1 MGSLALFSVFFSCS
15 HLGILPFLE
24 GLKRSNTWTAILANL
39 DQYSLV
45 MIHHGN
51 LHLLEHHT
59 LNFFSSSHKEV
70 QYRSKI
76 CGPKCAC
83 KTRLRVKHARVCV
96 FDTRMKYAH
105 KAKLIS
111 IYELAH
117 CRPIVVISLLVLIAF
132 YCINVYGNGYSA
144 EQRLAN
150 PAPCLFQF
158 TGKHVE
164 ISSGVFLIKKK
175 T

>member
-1 MGSLALFSVFFSCS
+1 MVYESFIQHNQISPRKIQL
-15 HLGILPFLE
+15 
-24 GLKRSNTWTAILANL
+24 
-39 DQYSLV
+39 
-45 MIHHGN
+45 
-51 LHLLEHHT
+51 
-59 LNFFSSSHKEV
+59 

-83 KTRLRVKHARVCV
+83 KTRLRVKHACVCV

-144 EQRLAN
+144 EHRLAN
-150 PAPCLFQF
+150 PAPC
-158 TGKHVE
+158 
-164 ISSGVFLIKKK
+164 
-175 T
+175 

>member
-1 MGSLALFSVFFSCS
+1 MPL
-15 HLGILPFLE
+15 
-24 GLKRSNTWTAILANL
+24 
-39 DQYSLV
+39 
-45 MIHHGN
+45 
-51 LHLLEHHT
+51 
-59 LNFFSSSHKEV
+59 

-76 CGPKCAC
+76 CSPKCAC
-83 KTRLRVKHARVCV
+83 KMRLHVKHARVCV

-117 CRPIVVISLLVLIAF
+117 CRPTVVISLLVLIAF

-144 EQRLAN
+144 EHRLAN

-164 ISSGVFLIKKK
+164 ISSGVFLI
-175 T
+175 

>member
-1 MGSLALFSVFFSCS
+1 MKQNRTPKKITDVNRKT
-15 HLGILPFLE
+15 E
-24 GLKRSNTWTAILANL
+24 LKNSSAVYSTGRRYAAQNARVKRACVSNT
-39 DQYSLV
+39 
-45 MIHHGN
+45 H
-51 LHLLEHHT
+51 
-59 LNFFSSSHKEV
+59 
-70 QYRSKI
+70 
-76 CGPKCAC
+76 
-83 KTRLRVKHARVCV
+83 
-96 FDTRMKYAH
+96 AH

-144 EQRLAN
+144 EHRLAN
-150 PAPCLFQF
+150 PALCLFQF

-164 ISSGVFLIKKK
+164 I

>member
-1 MGSLALFSVFFSCS
+1 M
-15 HLGILPFLE
+15 
-24 GLKRSNTWTAILANL
+24 
-39 DQYSLV
+39 YST
-45 MIHHGN
+45 GRRYAAQN
-51 LHLLEHHT
+51 
-59 LNFFSSSHKEV
+59 
-70 QYRSKI
+70 
-76 CGPKCAC
+76 A
-83 KTRLRVKHARVCV
+83 RVKRARVCV

-144 EQRLAN
+144 EHRLAN

>member
-1 MGSLALFSVFFSCS
+1 
-15 HLGILPFLE
+15 
-24 GLKRSNTWTAILANL
+24 
-39 DQYSLV
+39 
-45 MIHHGN
+45 
-51 LHLLEHHT
+51 
-59 LNFFSSSHKEV
+59 
-70 QYRSKI
+70 
-76 CGPKCAC
+76 
-83 KTRLRVKHARVCV
+83 
-96 FDTRMKYAH
+96 MKYAH

-117 CRPIVVISLLVLIAF
+117 CRPTCIVVISLLVLIAF

-144 EQRLAN
+144 ENRLAN

-175 T
+175 KRNNSLAQYLCWAHENVNTFPFSALSQALWNQ

>member
-1 MGSLALFSVFFSCS
+1 MYSPDVSQAL
-15 HLGILPFLE
+15 
-24 GLKRSNTWTAILANL
+24 
-39 DQYSLV
+39 QQ
-45 MIHHGN
+45 
-51 LHLLEHHT
+51 
-59 LNFFSSSHKEV
+59 V
-70 QYRSKI
+70 QYRWKI

-83 KTRLRVKHARVCV
+83 KTRLPVKHAGVCV
-96 FDTRMKYAH
+96 FDTRMKYTH

-117 CRPIVVISLLVLIAF
+117 CRPTCIVVISLLVLIAF

-144 EQRLAN
+144 EHRLAN
-150 PAPCLFQF
+150 PAPCLFQL

-175 T
+175 NVTIRSRNIYVGRMKLLTLSRFQHFPKPCGTSDTKI